1 MRLIC
6 ISLFLSKLCSI
17 DLHFVIPR
25 YKDSEVIFMYYIY
38 IHKHK
43 RTGEVMYCGKG
54 SNSRYCNYNSRSDE
68 HLKLMKQQRLE
79 YIILKYFKVF

>member
-1 MRLIC
+1 
-6 ISLFLSKLCSI
+6 
-17 DLHFVIPR
+17 
-25 YKDSEVIFMYYIY
+25 MYYIY

-79 YIILKYFKVF
+79 YIILKNFKE